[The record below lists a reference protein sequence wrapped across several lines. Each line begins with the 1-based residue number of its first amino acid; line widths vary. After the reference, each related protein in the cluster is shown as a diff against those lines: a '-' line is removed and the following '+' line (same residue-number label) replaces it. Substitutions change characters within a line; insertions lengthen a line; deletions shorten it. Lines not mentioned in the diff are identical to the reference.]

1 MATIEEMEQ
10 ELAQLQALKASRSA
24 GLLDRNTP
32 EYRHAYFKAIVDRDD
47 SALSAYNNAMQ
58 SALNNKL
65 QREFQEKENKLQRDF
80 QEKENAANRKAT
92 IEQLKI
98 QKGINDDDNS
108 FQWRREYIKAKNA
121 RDSVYGDPASSKR
134 MRDDA
139 DADVKYYE
147 DYGVKKGYIL
157 PAAKPAEPA
166 APTPTPAEPVAPA
179 PAPTEPAA
187 PAVPDLNYVDDWVQI
202 KSAITSPKMLKTVA
216 DTDAEIARVD
226 EKMNILEKYKNV
238 DAFKEKYI
246 DAKKALENEK
256 LGLKNR
262 RKELVNAAKRISDI
276 KKKAKLIKPSQ
287 IQPGEGT
294 VPVTLDSGEIIDL
307 KSGWLPGM
315 NGAVDT
321 AFVRIPGVKA
331 PVKLGPLV
339 LPTK

>member
-32 EYRHAYFKAIVDRDD
+32 EYRHAYYRAIVDRDD

-65 QREFQEKENKLQRDF
+65 QREFQEKEN
-80 QEKENAANRKAT
+80 AANRKAT
-92 IEQLKI
+92 LEQLKL
-98 QKGINDDDNS
+98 QKGINDDENS
-108 FQWRREYIKAKNA
+108 FQWRLAYTKAKNA
-121 RDSVYGDPASSKR
+121 RDSVYKDPSSSKR

-139 DADVKYYE
+139 DADVQYYE
-147 DYGVKKGYIL
+147 DFGVKKGYML
-157 PAAKPAEPA
+157 PAAKPADPA
-166 APTPTPAEPVAPA
+166 APAPTPAPIPTPEPTPTPEA
-179 PAPTEPAA
+179 AA

-246 DAKKALENEK
+246 EAKKALENEK

-262 RKELVNAAKRISDI
+262 RKELVNAANHR
-276 KKKAKLIKPSQ
+276 KKLVAAAKKITYADAQQALANKQ
-287 IQPGEGT
+287 DY
-294 VPVTLDSGEIIDL
+294 VLKDDL
-307 KSGWLPGM
+307 KIPLSWSL
-315 NGAVDT
+315 DT
-321 AFVRIPGVKA
+321 AIVTPYTGYKKPFH
-331 PVKLGPLV
+331 LFE
-339 LPTK
+339 

>member
-1 MATIEEMEQ
+1 METIEEMEQ

-32 EYRHAYFKAIVDRDD
+32 EYRHAYYRAIVDRDD

-65 QREFQEKENKLQRDF
+65 QREFQEKENAAQREF
-80 QEKENAANRKAT
+80 QAKENKANRDAT
-92 IEQLKI
+92 LEQLKL
-98 QKGINDDDNS
+98 QKGINDDENS
-108 FQWRREYIKAKNA
+108 FQWRREYIKARNA
-121 RDSVYGDPASSKR
+121 RDSVYKDPSSSKR

-139 DADVKYYE
+139 DADVQYYE
-147 DYGVKKGYIL
+147 DYGLKKGYIL
-157 PAAKPAEPA
+157 PASKPSEPA
-166 APTPTPAEPVAPA
+166 APAATPTPTPA
-179 PAPTEPAA
+179 PAA
-187 PAVPDLNYVDDWVQI
+187 EPTPTPEPAVPDLNYVDDWVQI

-246 DAKKALENEK
+246 EAKKALENEK
-256 LGLKNR
+256 LGLQNR
-262 RKELVNAAKRISDI
+262 RKDLVNASKRISDI
-276 KKKAKLIKPSQ
+276 KKKAKLLKPSQ
-287 IQPGEGT
+287 IEPGEGK
-294 VPVTLDSGEIIDL
+294 VPVTLDSGEIVEL
-307 KSGWLPGM
+307 KTGWLPGM

-331 PVKLGPLV
+331 PLKLGPFV

>member
-32 EYRHAYFKAIVDRDD
+32 EYRHAYYRAIVDRDD
-47 SALSAYNNAMQ
+47 GALSAYNNAMQ

-65 QREFQEKENKLQRDF
+65 QREFQEKENAAQREF
-80 QEKENAANRKAT
+80 QAKENAANRNAT
-92 IEQLKI
+92 LEQLKI
-98 QKGINDDDNS
+98 QKGINDDENS
-108 FQWRREYIKAKNA
+108 FQWRREYIKARNA
-121 RDSVYGDPASSKR
+121 RDSVYADPSSSKR
-134 MRDDA
+134 VRDDA
-139 DADVKYYE
+139 DADVKFYE
-147 DYGVKKGYIL
+147 DFGLKKGYIL
-157 PAAKPAEPA
+157 PAPKAAPETPNPAEPA
-166 APTPTPAEPVAPA
+166 APAPETP
-179 PAPTEPAA
+179 EPAA
-187 PAVPDLNYVDDWVQI
+187 APAGPDLNYVDDWVQI
-202 KSAITSPKMLKTVA
+202 KSAITSPKTLKTVA
-216 DTDAEIARVD
+216 DTDAEIARVED
-226 EKMNILEKYKNV
+226 KMNILEKYKNV

-246 DAKKALENEK
+246 EAKKALENEK
-256 LGLKNR
+256 LGLQNR
-262 RKELVNAAKRISDI
+262 RKELANAAKRISDI

-331 PVKLGPLV
+331 PLKLGPLV

>member
-32 EYRHAYFKAIVDRDD
+32 EYRHAYYRAIVDRDD

-65 QREFQEKENKLQRDF
+65 QREFQEKENAAQREF
-80 QEKENAANRKAT
+80 QAKENKANRDAT
-92 IEQLKI
+92 LEQLKL
-98 QKGINDDDNS
+98 QKGINDDENS
-108 FQWRREYIKAKNA
+108 FQWRREYIKSRNA
-121 RDSVYGDPASSKR
+121 RDSVYADPSSSKR
-134 MRDDA
+134 VRDDA
-139 DADVKYYE
+139 DADVKFYE
-147 DYGVKKGYIL
+147 DFGLKKGYIL
-157 PAAKPAEPA
+157 PASKASEPAEPA
-166 APTPTPAEPVAPA
+166 ATPTPTPAPEPTPA
-179 PAPTEPAA
+179 PNPE

-246 DAKKALENEK
+246 EAKKALENEK

-262 RKELVNAAKRISDI
+262 RKELANAAKRIKNI
-276 KKKAKLIKPSQ
+276 KAKAKLLKPDQ
-287 IQPGEGT
+287 IEPGEGT
-294 VPVTLDSGEIIDL
+294 VPVTLDSGEIVNL

-321 AFVRIPGVKA
+321 AFVRIPGVTA
-331 PVKLGPLV
+331 PMKLGPLV